1 VITELMVGFM
11 RVRADNRSMK
21 QFMPLALLV
30 VLTAPPVAAQQTAKI
45 SGTVTYHEKIALPA
59 TSVVEIRLEDVT
71 RPDAAAPVVAT
82 VRLDHPGQ
90 VPIRF
95 DLPYELA
102 GIDAR
107 GRYAVRATIVE
118 EGAVQF
124 KSLDTVLVL
133 TQGHGSRADLVLTH
147 VGMPKPVVTAKPAEP
162 KPTVP
167 APPKPPTVQLPPV
180 NALPSLP
187 ATFTGSFICAD
198 CPHMQYQLNLYPDD
212 SFFTRATVTGRGMT
226 GTTDDMG
233 SWTLSSDRRLL
244 VLNGRESIDLFVI
257 GANGEL
263 KKLEPNAKP
272 LPGHLPN
279 AFAHAAAF
287 KALAADL
294 PMRGAYSMADAPS
307 FVECSTGQR
316 WPVADEGAAAALEAA
331 YLKARSAPGASV
343 LIDLEGLA
351 TPRPRHDGAVETTL
365 VVKKFVRAL
374 PKESCAARFSN
385 APLTDTYWRLTRL
398 GDHAVPASTDA
409 KREPSITFQATEDP
423 AAGGYSGSSGCNRV
437 VGTYA
442 AAGALMTL
450 TSGGTLM
457 ACRDQA
463 ETEAGF
469 LTALKATR
477 WYRIAGHTLELFD
490 ASGTRLARFEAKTS
504 AGVTRR

>member
-1 VITELMVGFM
+1 VITELMVGFVK
-11 RVRADNRSMK
+11 VRAENRSMK

-30 VLTAPPVAAQQTAKI
+30 VLTAPIAAQQTAKI
-45 SGTVTYHEKIALPA
+45 SGTVTYREKIALPA

-82 VRLDHPGQ
+82 VRVEHPSQ

-95 DLPYELA
+95 ELPYDPATL
-102 GIDAR
+102 DAR
-107 GRYAVRATIVE
+107 GRYAVRATITD
-118 EGAVQF
+118 EGAIQF
-124 KSLDTVLVL
+124 TSLDSVLVL
-133 TQGHGSRADLVLTH
+133 TQGHGMRADLVLTH
-147 VGMPKPVVTAKPAEP
+147 VGIPKPAATAPKPAEP
-162 KPTVP
+162 KPAVP
-167 APPKPPTVQLPPV
+167 APPKPAVVQLPPV
-180 NALPSLP
+180 NTLPPLP
-187 ATFTGSFICAD
+187 ATFTGSFACAD
-198 CPHMQYQLNLYPDD
+198 CPRMEYQLNLNPDD
-212 SFFTRATVTGRGMT
+212 SFFTRATVTGRGLT

-244 VLNGRESIDLFVI
+244 VLSGRESIDVFVI
-257 GANGEL
+257 GAKGEL
-263 KKLEPNAKP
+263 KKLDPNTKP

-279 AFAHAAAF
+279 TLTHAAAF
-287 KALAADL
+287 KLRPTDL

-343 LIDLEGLA
+343 LIDIEGLA
-351 TPRPRHDGAVETTL
+351 TPRPRHDGALETTL

-385 APLTDTYWRLTRL
+385 APLADTYWRLTRL
-398 GDHAVPASTDA
+398 GDRVVAASTDP
-409 KREPSITFQATEDP
+409 KREPSITFQATDDA

-442 AAGALMTL
+442 ISGTLMTL

-457 ACRDQA
+457 ACKDQA

-477 WYRIAGHTLELFD
+477 WYRIAGRTLELFD
-490 ASGTRLARFEAKTS
+490 ATGTRLARFESKPPT
-504 AGVTRR
+504 GVTKR